1 MEKRSVSKKLFTVVE
16 TGKILGISRVKV
28 YELIKHRLLKAMN
41 LAGFKIAAVEI
52 DRFIDTYNGK
62 DLTNLDD
69 ITDLKV
75 EDIKSAS

>member
-1 MEKRSVSKKLFTVVE
+1 MNDKLEKKKLFTVAEV
-16 TGKILGISRVKV
+16 GKLLGVSKV
-28 YELIKHRLLKAMN
+28 VVYGLIKHRLIKAMN